1 MKILLGIAIAASM
14 LLPLVA
20 VADVGPPAHLQIT
33 EREPGLY
40 AVQWRVP
47 KVLPPRAV
55 PEPEFPET
63 CQPVGEPTVVSQPG
77 AWLLAREWRCE
88 TGLAGQLVGMRYPFA
103 DLALTTVM
111 RVDLLSGDR
120 FAHLLSPGEGP
131 WRLPEGTAAPDL
143 LRAARHAVL
152 AGIAHA
158 LASWIHLSF
167 LLVLVLLGDYR
178 QTIRLVT
185 AFTAGQITGVL
196 VAGFFGSIGSVGAST
211 AQISFA
217 LGVVILARQTL
228 EPADRRR
235 RLGILGALTGLVHGL
250 GLAALLAGDLGDES
264 TGLLPQIFAVLGM
277 DAAHLVG
284 ACGLAALWSFLAR
297 RSAATSM
304 RRLAVYGVGA
314 TGIALALVL
323 AVAGGG
329 AGTGVAASSL
339 MVPATPA
346 VNAGAG
352 VARSQR
358 VAPATP
364 DAPVQSFL
372 AIEPFEIRHEIMLR
386 LAGLTDLV
394 GLDPQS
400 TLAVDAQDA
409 LRERL
414 AAWVLENTSVQA
426 EGVGLEALLRR
437 ADFMRVDPTGA
448 LPRLQPVP
456 EAVGEAVVG
465 VVVAYSTAG
474 MPRTVSMA
482 WTPFPV
488 AMKMIPTTV
497 IDPEAVSSRTLSAA
511 EPALIWNN
519 TLGEDPIPTVAAIAV
534 EPRRLPLPWLS
545 LPLLALAAILLVAAL
560 RGRRPVATLATARV
574 LVALACVVGPLAR
587 SAVALPGSAGRTPS
601 ELEARRILA
610 GLLPNIY
617 RALEFRDEAVIYDRL
632 AVSVTGETLR
642 DVYLEQ
648 RRALEIEERG
658 GAQARVDAVEV
669 LAAGDIETRD
679 RGFGLRATWT
689 VGGMVTH
696 FGHRHFRQNRYQAW
710 FEILPV
716 NDTWKIQS
724 LEILE
729 QERVR

>member
-1 MKILLGIAIAASM
+1 
-14 LLPLVA
+14 
-20 VADVGPPAHLQIT
+20 
-33 EREPGLY
+33 
-40 AVQWRVP
+40 
-47 KVLPPRAV
+47 
-55 PEPEFPET
+55 
-63 CQPVGEPTVVSQPG
+63 
-77 AWLLAREWRCE
+77 
-88 TGLAGQLVGMRYPFA
+88 
-103 DLALTTVM
+103 
-111 RVDLLSGDR
+111 
-120 FAHLLSPGEGP
+120 
-131 WRLPEGTAAPDL
+131 
-143 LRAARHAVL
+143 
-152 AGIAHA
+152 
-158 LASWIHLSF
+158 
-167 LLVLVLLGDYR
+167 
-178 QTIRLVT
+178 
-185 AFTAGQITGVL
+185 
-196 VAGFFGSIGSVGAST
+196 
-211 AQISFA
+211 
-217 LGVVILARQTL
+217 
-228 EPADRRR
+228 
-235 RLGILGALTGLVHGL
+235 
-250 GLAALLAGDLGDES
+250 
-264 TGLLPQIFAVLGM
+264 M

-304 RRLAVYGVGA
+304 RRLAAYGVGA
-314 TGIALALVL
+314 TGIALAVVL

-329 AGTGVAASSL
+329 AGAGVAASSL

-372 AIEPFEIRHEIMLR
+372 AIEPFEIRHEVMLR
-386 LAGLTDLV
+386 LAGLTDLL
-394 GLDPQS
+394 GLDPHT
-400 TLAVDAQDA
+400 TLAVEAQDA
-409 LRERL
+409 LREGL
-414 AAWVLENTSVQA
+414 AAWVLDNTSVQA
-426 EGVGLEALLRR
+426 EGVELEALLRR

-448 LPRLQPVP
+448 LPRPQPVP

-474 MPRTVSMA
+474 MPGTVSMA

-497 IDPEAVSSRTLSAA
+497 IDPEAVSSQTLSAA

-601 ELEARRILA
+601 EREARRILA

-658 GAQARVDAVEV
+658 GAQARVEAVEV
-669 LAAGDIETRD
+669 LAAGDIEARD

-716 NDTWKIQS
+716 NDTWKIRS